1 MYHSHHASIHVINLR
16 AEDERM
22 YYAISID
29 VILNVSPI
37 PNSSIPRWNFNVII
51 HKDLGYWDKL
61 RTKFIWYLLQFLG
74 LNQIRIEMRY
84 CGY

>member
-1 MYHSHHASIHVINLR
+1 MYHSDHASIHVINLR

-37 PNSSIPRWNFNVII
+37 PNSCIPRWNFNV
-51 HKDLGYWDKL
+51 L
-61 RTKFIWYLLQFLG
+61 FIKTSDIGTSYGQNLFD
-74 LNQIRIEMRY
+74 IY
-84 CGY
+84 CNF